1 METNK
6 VVDQETVALQ
16 QRIAKLEQRLQ
27 EQTAELQI
35 FKELIEHETDCIG
48 VLDLDGTLTYAN
60 PAFCAYHRVQRVN
73 GSGGGNG
80 VKGIKGIKGIPGGPS
95 SASAIDSV
103 TPGDQEQHARI
114 IEEVLAKGSWHGVV
128 TYHCTNGKQFKG
140 LETDFAIC
148 DEDGQPRA
156 VGRIVHPL
164 PEQPPKVPDQAVY
177 AELAMLRQRVVALG
191 QELDDVCQREH
202 TLRTT
207 EERLRYVLEGSND
220 GAWDWNIATNEA
232 YLSPRYKAMI
242 GYQSDEL
249 PDTPESWMNQIH
261 PEDTPK
267 VQQALQ
273 DYLEGRAA
281 SYGVE
286 HRLQHRSGEW
296 VWMLSRGKVV
306 TRDEE
311 GRPTRMTGTITDIT
325 ERKQFE
331 QKLRTFHTIIENA
344 PDGIGFA
351 RLDGTITYANQ
362 SYCAMSGFGDELP
375 GKNLVDAYDEPPE
388 HLASL
393 VQQVVEQGSWQGI
406 LTYRRKDGSTFKGQ
420 LSAFNVLDA
429 QGQPQAVGG
438 IFRDITEWLELEA
451 QLQRANTD
459 LEQRIAE
466 RTADLRESEEKF
478 RTMLDYTYDWEYWRG
493 PDGTFHYMSPSC
505 ERITGYRADEFLDDA
520 DLLVRITHPE
530 DRPLLLQHIQDVAS
544 STEACFLDFR
554 IVTRSG
560 EERWVSQISHPLY
573 NAEGRRIGARASN
586 RDITEQHQKGEQLRL
601 FQSLVENSTDFI
613 GVATPEGQPIYVNE
627 AGQRLVGLDGEEAVL
642 RSEVLKYFVP
652 EERDKVLKEVL
663 PTVME
668 QGHWEGE
675 LRFQHFKTGASIPVN
690 YNLFTIKDYQHG
702 KVTAMATVTRDLIA
716 QKQAEAEQIALRE
729 QVIEAQQAA
738 IRELSTP
745 LIPIANNVVA
755 MPLIGSIDSARAQDV
770 METLLEGI
778 AHHRANAAI
787 LDITGVRV
795 VDTQVADTLIRAAQ
809 AVKLLG
815 AQVIITGIRPDVA
828 QTLVHLGTDLR
839 GIITLG
845 SFQAGI
851 TYALRQG
858 GTAEHP
864 R

>member
-1 METNK
+1 METNT
-6 VVDQETVALQ
+6 VVDRETIALQ

-27 EQTAELQI
+27 EQTSELQI

-73 GSGGGNG
+73 GSSGGNG
-80 VKGIKGIKGIPGGPS
+80 VQGVQGVPS

-103 TPGDQEQHARI
+103 SPGDQEQHARI
-114 IEEVLAKGSWHGVV
+114 IQEVLAKGSWHGVV

-164 PEQPPKVPDQAVY
+164 PDQPPKAPEPAVY
-177 AELAMLRQRVVALG
+177 AELAMLRQRVVALE
-191 QELDDVCQREH
+191 QELDKVCQHEH
-202 TLRTT
+202 ALRTN

-242 GYQSDEL
+242 GYQPDEL

-261 PEDTPK
+261 PEDRPK

-281 SYGVE
+281 SYSVE
-286 HRLQHRSGEW
+286 HRLRHRSGEW

-306 TRDEE
+306 IRDEQ
-311 GRPTRMTGTITDIT
+311 GHPTRMTGTITDIT
-325 ERKQFE
+325 DR
-331 QKLRTFHTIIENA
+331 
-344 PDGIGFA
+344 
-351 RLDGTITYANQ
+351 
-362 SYCAMSGFGDELP
+362 
-375 GKNLVDAYDEPPE
+375 
-388 HLASL
+388 
-393 VQQVVEQGSWQGI
+393 
-406 LTYRRKDGSTFKGQ
+406 
-420 LSAFNVLDA
+420 
-429 QGQPQAVGG
+429 
-438 IFRDITEWLELEA
+438 LELEA

-493 PDGTFHYMSPSC
+493 PDGNFHYMSPSC
-505 ERITGYRADEFLDDA
+505 ERITGYHADEFLDDA

-554 IVTRSG
+554 VFTRSG

-573 NAEGRRIGARASN
+573 NTEGKRLGTRASN
-586 RDITEQHQKGEQLRL
+586 RDVTDQHQKEDQLRL
-601 FQSLVENSTDFI
+601 FQSLIENSTDFI

-627 AGQRLVGLDGEEAVL
+627 AGQRLVGLDGEAAVL

-663 PTVME
+663 PTAME

-702 KVTAMATVTRDLIA
+702 KVIALATVTRDLMA

-845 SFQAGI
+845 SFQDGI
-851 TYALRQG
+851 TYTLRQG
-858 GTAEHP
+858 GAAGHP